1 MNRRNKH
8 NARSTRIDGIYFP
21 SQLEANRYK
30 ELKLLE
36 KAGEIEQLVV
46 HPRYPIVIKDQHI
59 CFVVLDFAY
68 WDFKK
73 REQIHLDTKG
83 WQTSESK
90 LRHKLW
96 EAFYAPDK
104 ITIVRKHE
112 KRKIRSFGSRLQRA
126 GHRAPKNRLD
136 KTQKD

>member
-36 KAGEIEQLVV
+36 KVGAIEKLEI
-46 HPRYPIVIKDQHI
+46 HPRFPIAVKGNDI
-59 CFVVLDFAY
+59 CFVVLDFTY
-68 WDFKK
+68 LEHGKQVY
-73 REQIHLDTKG
+73 EDTKG

-90 LRHKLW
+90 LRHKLF
-96 EAFYAPDK
+96 EAFYGEK
-104 ITIVRKHE
+104 ITIVRKHGNP
-112 KRKIRSFGSRLQRA
+112 KNLRVSPRVQRA
-126 GHRAPKNRLD
+126 GHRAPTNRLD
-136 KTQKD
+136 KAQKV